1 MNHVGCV
8 HCKVFDVLSLKR
20 KALPSGRR
28 HITPVYQSGNIRIGK
43 HEGENAFKIPKWRLY
58 DVISNENEAK
68 YEAIKGQILES
79 STFDYGMEYDENFT
93 RKIRSHQKWINMVN
107 MDQYG
112 KIQVKADL

>member
-43 HEGENAFKIPKWRLY
+43 HEGENAFKIPKSRLY

-68 YEAIKGQILES
+68 YETKGQILKS
-79 STFDYGMEYDENFT
+79 STFDYLNGMAYDEGFT
-93 RKIRSHQKWINMVN
+93 RRSRSYCWSNQSIW
-107 MDQYG
+107 
-112 KIQVKADL
+112 